1 MRKIDISYYY
11 MFMMVRE
18 AMNKHKTIWVQN
30 QLIAS
35 HVDTLDSNIKIID
48 KAMQGLSNTPKSITV
63 AKKSLRQEL
72 NQNAFIIKEALRLHY
87 TLNTMTED
95 RQMMT
100 FPISDFTR
108 MTDANFYLK
117 ASRIAE
123 RADAVATELLVLGVA
138 PAKIAKLKVD
148 LQKFYNLPP
157 EREFVAKT
165 NASLVKLIP
174 QKVKETQL
182 MLRNML
188 DALVSIYKDEHPEFV
203 ISYIVS
209 RQKTERPGRKNHY
222 ALKVYGDLTDA
233 ATSLPLADVKVE
245 AGEKKKPTTT
255 DSMGCYT
262 IKIYK
267 KDAKFITFSKE
278 GYQSL
283 TLEIPKE
290 YDNHEVIVCG
300 EMSKLV
306 SD

>member
-1 MRKIDISYYY
+1 
-11 MFMMVRE
+11 
-18 AMNKHKTIWVQN
+18 MNRHKSIWEQN

-48 KAMQGLSNTPKSITV
+48 KAMQGMCNTPKSITV

-87 TLNTMTED
+87 TLNSMTED
-95 RQMMT
+95 MQMMT

-117 ASRIAE
+117 ASHIGE
-123 RADAVATELLVLGVA
+123 RADAVATELLVLGVSS
-138 PAKIAKLKVD
+138 AKIAKLKTD
-148 LQKFYNLPP
+148 LQKFYSLPP

-174 QKVKETQL
+174 QKVKDTQL

-188 DALVSIYKDEHPEFV
+188 DALVSIYKDEHSDFV
-203 ISYIVS
+203 ISYKIC
-209 RQKTERPGRKNHY
+209 RQRTERPGRKKHY
-222 ALKVYGDLTDA
+222 ALLIYGDLKDA
-233 ATSLPLADVKVE
+233 ATSLPLANVKVE
-245 AGEKKKPTTT
+245 AGEKKKPTNTN
-255 DSMGCYT
+255 SNGCYT

-267 KDAKFITFSKE
+267 KDANFITFSKE

-300 EMSKLV
+300 EMSK
-306 SD
+306 